1 MSPPPR
7 GERRHD
13 AAPGGGQ
20 SQPPG
25 GRRGGALPQAA
36 QQQAWTALVPAKA
49 PPEDRRI
56 CFLTRTDLTSLCRTS
71 TFLYNKAHLMCV
83 RYRIIEDGCG
93 RHAGRLIAW
102 PSCRLRFFEADR
114 RSQHSRVRVMSHGR
128 LTPIEQATHWDPL
141 AVTP

>member
-1 MSPPPR
+1 M
-7 GERRHD
+7 
-13 AAPGGGQ
+13 
-20 SQPPG
+20 
-25 GRRGGALPQAA
+25 
-36 QQQAWTALVPAKA
+36 PAKA

-71 TFLYNKAHLMCV
+71 TFLYNKAHLMRV
-83 RYRIIEDGCG
+83 RYRIMEDGCG

-141 AVTP
+141 VPEGPDRASAATRLAADAERRGMHDLAALVRRQYGLQPPPCSP